1 MNRIFNERAVSTR
14 FLAAGRKPSGLQHR
28 TACAVPL
35 ERLLAAALTLL
46 LVTQTLCAEPPELVC
61 SVSEKEVYVGESLTY
76 QVDVQ
81 NAENPTTPDVTAL
94 NEKFSVEFIGDQSMN
109 QSSMMIINGRVTQ
122 SSKFSHVYQY
132 RLIAKASG
140 TFRIPA
146 VTVSIDGKAIT
157 SNAVPVRILD
167 IPTQDSVVTEIVPS
181 QSKAYPTQSFSIK
194 LRILVKPIDDYGV
207 DPMRT
212 LKQMRQNPPSIKI
225 TWLKPP
231 DGVSA
236 TEEVS
241 DWLQP
246 LISRNNAGFSINDVS
261 GRAGL
266 FERQKLAVFDLGK
279 GREKRDGLS
288 GTPIDY
294 FVYELERKFIS
305 EKPGTYTFG
314 PVVVKGTFETRTI
327 AIAPPVTVRVLE
339 VPTPRPANFTGGIGN
354 YQVNATATPKKL
366 RVGDPM
372 TLSLQFSPGKNSG
385 SVELISAPDLSML
398 PEISEQFDIV
408 DKSPVGKV
416 EGSNKKFAF
425 ALRPKRA
432 GVSIPALSL
441 STFDPASESF
451 VDMTTQPIPISV
463 EEASSSIGGGDL
475 VGSIGSSKS
484 TTEIKSRSEGIFHN
498 ITDVSQVRDQRLD
511 LLSGL
516 KWVGGLWL
524 CTGIAIASL
533 VAWRRQSSDVERLR
547 RVSARRNALSKLADA
562 KSMLSQG
569 QSKESLREVRAAI
582 LGLVADTGN
591 GIAEGMT
598 TNDVNTALKA
608 AGVPNEEQIRLQVL
622 LERIESAEYG
632 VSDTASDTADSAL
645 LVSEA
650 TELLNR
656 VSPFLERRSQ
666 R

>member
-1 MNRIFNERAVSTR
+1 MNRIFNERAVNTR
-14 FLAAGRKPSGLQHR
+14 LLAAGRKPSGLQHR
-28 TACAVPL
+28 TACAVSL
-35 ERLLAAALTLL
+35 KRLLAAALTLL
-46 LVTQTLCAEPPELVC
+46 LLTQTLCAEPPELVC
-61 SVSEKEVYVGESLTY
+61 SVSEKEVYVGESQTY
-76 QVDVQ
+76 LVDVQ
-81 NAENPTTPDVTAL
+81 NAENPPAPDVSAL

-146 VTVSIDGKAIT
+146 VTVSIDGKAIN

-212 LKQMRQNPPSIKI
+212 LKQMRQNPPSIQL
-225 TWLKPP
+225 TWLKSP

-305 EKPGTYTFG
+305 EKPGIYTFG

-339 VPTPRPANFTGGIGN
+339 VPTPRPTNFTGGIGN
-354 YQVNATATPKKL
+354 YQISATATPKKL

-372 TLSLQFSPGKNSG
+372 TLNLQFSPGKNSG
-385 SVELISAPDLSML
+385 SVELISAPDLSAL

-425 ALRPKRA
+425 ALRPKRS

-463 EEASSSIGGGDL
+463 EEASSSLGGGDL
-475 VGSIGSSKS
+475 VGSIGSSRS
-484 TTEIKSRSEGIFHN
+484 ATEIKSRSEGIFHN

-533 VAWRRQSSDVERLR
+533 VAWRRQSFDVERLR

>member
-1 MNRIFNERAVSTR
+1 MNRILKAAAVV
-14 FLAAGRKPSGLQHR
+14 L
-28 TACAVPL
+28 
-35 ERLLAAALTLL
+35 LLA
-46 LVTQTLCAEPPELVC
+46 TQTLCAEPPELVC
-61 SVSEKEVYVGESLTY
+61 SVSENEVYVGESLTY
-76 QVDVQ
+76 QVDIQ
-81 NAENPTTPDVTAL
+81 NVENPSTPDVSAL
-94 NEKFSVEFIGDQSMN
+94 NERFSVEFIGDQNRDQLSTMF
-109 QSSMMIINGRVTQ
+109 INGRMTQ
-122 SSKFSHVYQY
+122 SSRRSHVYQY
-132 RLIAKASG
+132 RLIAKTAGS
-140 TFRIPA
+140 FRIPA
-146 VTVSIDGKAIT
+146 VTLSIDGKAMT

-167 IPTQDSVVTEIVPS
+167 IPTQDSVVTEIIPS

-194 LRILVKPIDDYGV
+194 LRILVKPIEDYGI

-212 LKQMRQNPPSIKI
+212 LKQMRQNPPSIQL

-231 DGVSA
+231 DGLNA

-246 LISRNNAGFSINDVS
+246 LLSRNNTGFSINDVS

-279 GREKRDGLS
+279 GREKRDGLT

-339 VPTPRPANFTGGIGN
+339 VPTPRPANFTGGIGS
-354 YQVNATATPKKL
+354 YQVSATATPIKL

-372 TLSLQFSPGKNSG
+372 TLNLQFSPGKNSG
-385 SVELISAPDLSML
+385 SLELISAPDLSAL

-408 DKSPVGKV
+408 DKSPIGKV
-416 EGSNKKFAF
+416 EGNNKKFAF

-432 GVSIPALSL
+432 GVSIPALSV
-441 STFDPASESF
+441 STFDPASEMF
-451 VDMTTQPIPISV
+451 VDMTTKPISISV

-475 VGSIGSSKS
+475 VGSIGSNKS
-484 TTEIKSRSEGIFHN
+484 TTEMKSRSEGIFHN
-498 ITDVSQVRDQRLD
+498 ITDVSQVRNQRWD

-524 CTGIAIASL
+524 WTGVAIASL

-562 KSMLSQG
+562 KSLLSQG

-582 LGLVADTGN
+582 LGLVADTRN

-598 TNDVNTALKA
+598 TNDVNTAMKA
-608 AGVPNEEQIRLQVL
+608 AGVANDEQVRMQLL

-632 VSDTASDTADSAL
+632 ASDTSSDTANSTL

-656 VSPFLERRSQ
+656 VSPFLERRSA